1 MRHSLRNKL
10 TSVFICIG
18 ILICVFSAC
27 GVLQS
32 EYRPALWQ
40 VVGPNGE
47 EMYIMGSIHIG
58 EESMYPF
65 DQRIDSAF
73 EKCDSLAVEYDIV
86 SADERAE
93 NWTDG
98 ERIMYLSQY
107 TYKDGDNIRNHLS
120 KETYNEAKAYL
131 VQKGVYTEQMDL
143 FVPAFWQ
150 SIVNSL
156 IVEDS
161 GYNTEMGVD
170 RVLIKLAREVGK
182 QVLEIESEQS
192 QLEMTLSFQDIVYD
206 DSISEMIE
214 SKDSVSMQYAY
225 MIDLWKRGRDDLIDR
240 MTNDL
245 TFLYS
250 GSDDEAYAKAYEE
263 YNDKM
268 ITERNINMADVA
280 DGYMKDGKKVFFVV
294 GAAHVCG
301 DGGIIDLLE
310 EKGYTVNRM

>member
-1 MRHSLRNKL
+1 MKYNLKSKFI
-10 TSVFICIG
+10 SVFICIG
-18 ILICVFSAC
+18 IVACILSSC

-40 VVGPNGE
+40 VVGQNGE

-58 EESMYPF
+58 EENMYPF
-65 DQRIDSAF
+65 DERINSAF
-73 EKCDSLAVEYDIV
+73 EKCDSLAVEYDVV

-93 NWTDG
+93 NWTDS

-107 TYKDGDNIRNHLS
+107 MYKDGDNIQNHLS
-120 KETYNEAKAYL
+120 KETYNTARAYL
-131 VQKGVYTEQMDL
+131 MQKGVYNEQMDL

-182 QVLEIESEQS
+182 DVLEIESEQS

-206 DSISEMIE
+206 DSILEMIE

-240 MTNDL
+240 MTNGM

-250 GSDDEAYAKAYEE
+250 GDDEGEYAQAYED
-263 YNDKM
+263 YNTKM
-268 ITERNINMADVA
+268 MTERNINMADVA
-280 DGYMKDGKKVFFVV
+280 DGYMKDGKCVFFVV

-301 DGGIIDLLE
+301 DGGIVELLK